1 MDVLD
6 DGQEQRSAERQAEKA
21 SCDLTLCPE
30 CHCVQ
35 APRARECPQCGHI
48 FYAVTNVIELDD
60 ELVELGSMGT
70 GSKHNADERQW
81 YAGLLWLRQDAV
93 RRGKTYKPSWPA
105 VNFKTKFGHFPP
117 RSWDYTVAPAEPSVE
132 VRNFVRS
139 RQIAFAKAM
148 SAGR

>member
-1 MDVLD
+1 
-6 DGQEQRSAERQAEKA
+6 
-21 SCDLTLCPE
+21 
-30 CHCVQ
+30 
-35 APRARECPQCGHI
+35 
-48 FYAVTNVIELDD
+48 VTNVIELDD
-60 ELVELGSMGT
+60 DLVELGSMGT

-81 YAGLLWLRQDAV
+81 YAGLLWMRQDAM
-93 RRGKTYKPSWPA
+93 RRRKTYKPSWPA

-139 RQIAFAKAM
+139 RIAFAKAM